1 LHPERVLSILIEGEK
16 MTIVTISRFTMTGG
30 RELAECVAERLGIPS
45 LSREVIAHVA
55 DQFGIS
61 EEVLWEK
68 LSQTRQGVQERY
80 LYLCALQLFLAE
92 RAQKGPFVYHGLAGH
107 FLMRGIPQIL
117 KVGIV
122 APLKQRA
129 ETFMKRKNVG
139 FEEAVRSVERW
150 DEMRR
155 KWVRFLYRVDWLDPS
170 LYDMVI
176 NIGSIGVQS
185 ACDLV
190 IFTMDREEF
199 KELPER
205 QRMIDDFALAAKVQL
220 QLALHDRTKGLE
232 LKVRAERQAVT
243 IRGRVLTSG
252 IFRSGGRETTRNDI
266 IEVASHVSGVRS
278 VSVDLEETTVPLE

>member
-1 LHPERVLSILIEGEK
+1 

-30 RELAECVAERLGIPS
+30 RELAECVSERLGIPS
-45 LSREVIAHVA
+45 LSREVITQVA
-55 DQFGIS
+55 DQFGVS
-61 EEVLWEK
+61 EKSLWEK
-68 LSQTRQGVQERY
+68 LSQTIQGARQRY
-80 LYLCALQLFLAE
+80 LYLCALQLALAE

-122 APLKQRA
+122 APSKQRA
-129 ETFMKRKNVG
+129 RTLMKRKNVG
-139 FEEAVRSVERW
+139 FEEAVRSIERW

-155 KWVRFLYRVDWLDPS
+155 KWVRYLYGVDWLDPS

-176 NIGSIGVQS
+176 NVGSIGVQS

-190 IFTMDREEF
+190 IFTMERNEF
-199 KELPER
+199 KDLPDR
-205 QRMIDDFALAAKVQL
+205 QRVIDDFALAAKVQL
-220 QLALHDRTKGLE
+220 QLALHERTKGLE

-243 IRGRVLTSG
+243 IRGRVLTTG

-266 IEVASHVSGVRS
+266 LDVASHVPGVQN
-278 VSVDLEETTVPLE
+278 VSVDLEETPVPLE

>member
-1 LHPERVLSILIEGEK
+1 

-30 RELAECVAERLGIPS
+30 RELAECVSERLGIPS

-61 EEVLWEK
+61 EEALWEK
-68 LSQTRQGVQERY
+68 LSQTKQGAQERY
-80 LYLCALQLFLAE
+80 LYLCALQLSLAE

-107 FLMRGIPQIL
+107 FLMRGIPQTL

-139 FEEAVRSVERW
+139 FAEAKRSIERW

-190 IFTMDREEF
+190 IFTMD
-199 KELPER
+199 
-205 QRMIDDFALAAKVQL
+205 
-220 QLALHDRTKGLE
+220 
-232 LKVRAERQAVT
+232 
-243 IRGRVLTSG
+243 
-252 IFRSGGRETTRNDI
+252 
-266 IEVASHVSGVRS
+266 
-278 VSVDLEETTVPLE
+278 

>member
-1 LHPERVLSILIEGEK
+1 
-16 MTIVTISRFTMTGG
+16 
-30 RELAECVAERLGIPS
+30 
-45 LSREVIAHVA
+45 
-55 DQFGIS
+55 
-61 EEVLWEK
+61 
-68 LSQTRQGVQERY
+68 
-80 LYLCALQLFLAE
+80 LAE

-139 FEEAVRSVERW
+139 FAEAVRSIERW

-205 QRMIDDFALAAKVQL
+205 QGMIDEFALAAKVQL

-232 LKVRAERQAVT
+232 LKVRAERQTVT

-252 IFRSGGRETTRNDI
+252 IFRWGGKRDYPQRYYRSCQSCSRRAERGGRPGRDD
-266 IEVASHVSGVRS
+266 RS
-278 VSVDLEETTVPLE
+278 S